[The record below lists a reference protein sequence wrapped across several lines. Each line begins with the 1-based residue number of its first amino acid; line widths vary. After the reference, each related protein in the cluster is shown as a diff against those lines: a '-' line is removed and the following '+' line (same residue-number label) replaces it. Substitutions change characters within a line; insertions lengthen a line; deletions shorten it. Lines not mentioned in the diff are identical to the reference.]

1 MSLRALRPADLDSIL
16 DLQAEVLAPL
26 AKGFIRPKPASE
38 LAAYL
43 DGRRGAAFGV
53 EEEGRLVAIAFLM
66 LPGPASP
73 NPADLP
79 FRLVPAADWS
89 FATAFLEN
97 TMVVESARGRGLQSA
112 LVDARLAHARA
123 AGMRW
128 ICSGVHFRNRASWR
142 NLLARGLVIA
152 DCREDRGYPALG
164 LLGALGAAELRYDPD
179 DAIDVPAAY
188 FAAHRAALAA
198 DRVGTRQDPATTRFC
213 RLLAPA
219 PAAHAVRRRGP
230 AP

>member
-1 MSLRALRPADLDSIL
+1 MSLRTLNPADLDAIL

-26 AKGFIRPKPASE
+26 AKGFIRPKPATE

-53 EEEGRLVAIAFLM
+53 EERGRLVAIAFLM
-66 LPGPASP
+66 LPGRDSP
-73 NPADLP
+73 NAADLP
-79 FRLVPAADWS
+79 FMLVPPADWS

-97 TMVVESARGRGLQSA
+97 TMVLESARGRGLQSA

-142 NLLARGLVIA
+142 NLLARGLVVA

-164 LLGALGAAELRYDPD
+164 MLGALGEAELRYDPD
-179 DAIDVPAAY
+179 DAIDVAAAD

-198 DRVGTRQDPATTRFC
+198 GRVGTRQDRATTRFC
-213 RLLAPA
+213 RRLAP
-219 PAAHAVRRRGP
+219 PAARP
-230 AP
+230 AGDT